1 MKIAYNWLKDHL
13 NINLNPEVISDLL
26 TDCGL
31 EVEGLEE
38 VETIKGGLK
47 GLVIG
52 QVVSVAR
59 HANADKLSCTIVNV
73 GGDKNLPIV
82 CGAPNVAEG
91 QKVVVALVGAKIYPT
106 EGEPFEIKKAKIRGE
121 VSEGMI
127 CAEDEIGLGENHD
140 GIMVLPDDAIVGTHA
155 ADFFNVKSDYIFEIG
170 LTPNRAD
177 AMSHFGV
184 ARDLLAVLKQKGLV
198 EVNTKLIDKI
208 TDFKVDNQDFNI
220 PVVVENQ
227 EACPRYCGVTIT
239 NVKIAESPEWLKNK
253 LRSIGLKPLNN
264 VVDITNYILHDLGQP
279 LHAFDAD
286 EIAGNSVFVKTL
298 PSNSPFVTLDEVERK
313 LNQNDL
319 MICNQE
325 GGMCIAGVFGGL
337 KSGVKKSTKN
347 IFLESAYFNPVFVRK
362 TAKRHGLN
370 TDASFRF
377 ERGIDPNITMIALQ
391 KAAMLIK
398 EVAGGEIASTPK
410 DTHPENF
417 ENFEV
422 SINISRV
429 NALIGKNIEKPII
442 KDILNSLDIE
452 IIDQIEQNWL
462 LSIPPYRVDV
472 KREADVVEEILRIY
486 GYNEVEI
493 PQKINASV
501 SFTQGLDFQK
511 LKSSIADN
519 LIGLGFNEAM
529 SNSLISSENIAKAKI
544 VDENLLVKPE
554 NPLSAE
560 LDALRPNLLVN
571 ALEAVR
577 YNLNRK
583 QENIKLFE
591 IGKGYILNEEKYSET
606 RYVSITVSGNAMSGN
621 WKDNPQPADFYFA
634 KGVLDGIV
642 ARFGLNQ
649 HSKFKVLENT
659 DYACKY
665 GVDYNWRKNNFAF
678 CGELNQNLLQE
689 FDIKSPV
696 FYAQINLDLLFDLVK
711 NQKVS
716 VSELPKFPAVKRDLA
731 LLVNK
736 EITFD
741 ALKISAQNS
750 DQKFLKSV
758 DLFDVY
764 EGKNLPEGKKSYGL
778 TFILQDQEKTLTDK
792 EVERVMDKI
801 YTSFK
806 ANFAAELR

>member
-1 MKIAYNWLKDHL
+1 MRAPLSWIKEFVDIPASVTA
-13 NINLNPEVISDLL
+13 EQISD
-26 TDCGL
+26 GL
-31 EVEGLEE
+31 IRVGFEVEEIIKQGADLTGPLKFAKVLSIEE
-38 VETIKGGLK
+38 ITEFKKPIRYVELDCNEGQTRF
-47 GLVIG
+47 VI
-52 QVVSVAR
+52 
-59 HANADKLSCTIVNV
+59 
-73 GGDKNLPIV
+73 
-82 CGAPNVAEG
+82 CGARNFEVNDLIVA
-91 QKVVVALVGAKIYPT
+91 ALPGAVLPGNFAISARETYGKT
-106 EGEPFEIKKAKIRGE
+106 
-121 VSEGMI
+121 SNGMI
-127 CAEDEIGLGENHD
+127 CSAKELGISDDHA
-140 GIMVLPDDAIVGTHA
+140 GIIVLPEGKIGSDAISLLDIKDVVFDIAVNPDRGYA
-155 ADFFNVKSDYIFEIG
+155 MSVRGLARELAGSLRCKYVDPADIKITKKLDAIKSSKAVSVKIEDKSGADAIYIRTFEKVNVKRP
-170 LTPNRAD
+170 TPLWMQR
-177 AMSHFGV
+177 
-184 ARDLLAVLKQKGLV
+184 RIEK
-198 EVNTKLIDKI
+198 
-208 TDFKVDNQDFNI
+208 
-220 PVVVENQ
+220 
-227 EACPRYCGVTIT
+227 CGM
-239 NVKIAESPEWLKNK
+239 
-253 LRSIGLKPLNN
+253 RSISLA
-264 VVDITNYILHDLGQP
+264 VDITNYVMLELGQP

-286 EIAGNSVFVKTL
+286 EIVGNSVFVKTL
-298 PSNSPFVTLDEVERK
+298 PSNSPFVTLDEVDRK
-313 LNQNDL
+313 LDQNDL

-337 KSGVKKSTKN
+337 KSGVKQSTKN

-398 EVAGGEIASTPK
+398 EVAGGEIASTPT

-422 SINISRV
+422 SININRV

-486 GYNEVEI
+486 GYNEVKI

-511 LKSSIADN
+511 FKSSIADN

-606 RYVSITVSGNAMSGN
+606 RFVSITVSGNAMSGN

-634 KGVLDGIV
+634 NADSLIDDFV
-642 ARFGLNQ
+642 Q
-649 HSKFKVLENT
+649 
-659 DYACKY
+659 
-665 GVDYNWRKNNFAF
+665 AF
-678 CGELNQNLLQE
+678 L
-689 FDIKSPV
+689 S
-696 FYAQINLDLLFDLVK
+696 
-711 NQKVS
+711 
-716 VSELPKFPAVKRDLA
+716 LPKER
-731 LLVNK
+731 NK
-736 EITFD
+736 E
-741 ALKISAQNS
+741 
-750 DQKFLKSV
+750 
-758 DLFDVY
+758 
-764 EGKNLPEGKKSYGL
+764 
-778 TFILQDQEKTLTDK
+778 
-792 EVERVMDKI
+792 
-801 YTSFK
+801 
-806 ANFAAELR
+806 